1 MAGVKSGRWRV
12 TDHGPV
18 FNSPLITRY
27 SWSETAMLA
36 TLLFSLVGCLV
47 FALVAIALVYL
58 MAVMG
63 GGQRVQGHQVAPT
76 SRVSS
81 RPRR

>member
-1 MAGVKSGRWRV
+1 
-12 TDHGPV
+12 
-18 FNSPLITRY
+18 
-27 SWSETAMLA
+27 MLA